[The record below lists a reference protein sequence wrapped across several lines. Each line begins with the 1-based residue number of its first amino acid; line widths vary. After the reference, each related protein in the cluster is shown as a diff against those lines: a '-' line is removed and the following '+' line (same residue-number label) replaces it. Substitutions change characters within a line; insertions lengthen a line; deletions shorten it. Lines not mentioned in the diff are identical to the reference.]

1 MNKNTIK
8 KNTIKEFEIQ
18 QAYYAKTAAIYN
30 EMHAGEEQDQ
40 TLALALLASYI
51 NLTECQSILDIGSG
65 TGKKLLWLKNN
76 FPHLRVLGIETCK
89 ELREIAYQSDLDFSE
104 IRDGDGLALDLK
116 NEEFDIVCEFN
127 TLHHIRYPE
136 IVVSEMLRVAKK
148 AIFIFDI
155 NNFAVGGKVSKL
167 MKQSLNAIGLWKFV
181 DFLKTGGKGY
191 RFSEGDGVSYS
202 YSVFNNYDLIKK
214 NCKFVHL
221 LNTSNSGVNLYRS
234 ASQIALIGVK

>member
-1 MNKNTIK
+1 MNNNNIN

-18 QAYYAKTAAIYN
+18 QAYYAKTASIYN

-40 TLALALLASYI
+40 TLALAFLASYI
-51 NLTECQSILDIGSG
+51 NLTECKSVLDIGSG

-76 FPHLRVLGIETCK
+76 FPHLRVLGIEPSK

-116 NEEFDIVCEFN
+116 DGEFDIVCEFN

-148 AIFIFDI
+148 AIFILDM
-155 NNFAVGGKVSKL
+155 NNFAVGGKLSKFI
-167 MKQSLNAIGLWKFV
+167 KQSLNAFSLWTLV
-181 DFLKTGGKGY
+181 DFLKTKGKGY
-191 RFSEGDGVSYS
+191 RISEGDGVSYS

-214 NCKFVHL
+214 NCKSVHF